1 MTATLRILVV
11 DDHPAVRLGVLRL
24 LDGEPDFDPQAFAT
38 GAEAIEVAGH
48 RPFDVAVVDYQ
59 LGEGE
64 DGLTVT
70 RELLCLPTPPG
81 VLVYSTYADAP
92 LTALARVAGA
102 RGVLNK
108 DHRWADELVQA
119 IRNVARGRLELAATP
134 QRILNSLSRRLAPTD
149 RRLLAMWIA
158 GAEDADVLEAG
169 GLDARGLE
177 ERRRAIL
184 EALGGPPGHPRLP
197 WDDGDWPLSAR
208 RSRRLRS
215 HR

>member
-1 MTATLRILVV
+1 MNAMIRVLVV

-24 LDGEPDFDPQAFAT
+24 LEDEPDLDPQAFAT
-38 GAEAIEVAGH
+38 GAEAIEVAAH

-59 LGEGE
+59 LSEGE

-70 RELLCLPTPPG
+70 RELLCLPAPPG
-81 VLVYSTYADAP
+81 VLVYSSYADAP

-102 RGVLNK
+102 GGVLNK
-108 DHRWADELVQA
+108 ITLGDELVRA
-119 IRNVARGRLELAATP
+119 IRDIARGGRSWPLLPE
-134 QRILNSLSRRLAPTD
+134 RITFSLSRRLAPTD
-149 RRLLAMWIA
+149 RRLFAMWIA
-158 GAEDADVLEAG
+158 GVQDADVLEAS

-177 ERRRAIL
+177 QRRRAIL
-184 EALGGPPGHPRLP
+184 ETLGGPPGYPRLP
-197 WDDGDWPLSAR
+197 WDDGDWPLSAG